1 MTMIKLGTESELH
14 KIKHLQNDIQ
24 KAVCEDISILDD
36 CYGKDR
42 NIDADIGGFVV
53 ICNAD
58 EELNIENFDKDFE
71 KPEFTQRIC
80 PYTKKLYLSG
90 TERNIIIYERD
101 L

>member
-1 MTMIKLGTESELH
+1 MIKLGTESELH
-14 KIKHLQNDIQ
+14 KINHLPTDIQ
-24 KAVCEDISILDD
+24 KAICEDISILDN

-42 NIDADIGGFVV
+42 NIDEDMGGFVI
-53 ICNAD
+53 ICDKD
-58 EELNIENFDKDFE
+58 ENLDIRHFDKDFE
-71 KPEFTQRIC
+71 KPEFTQKIC

>member
-1 MTMIKLGTESELH
+1 MIKIGTKKDLP
-14 KIKHLQNDIQ
+14 KISHLPMNIQNAI
-24 KAVCEDISILDD
+24 CEDVGVLDNF
-36 CYGKDR
+36 YGANR
-42 NIDADIGGFVV
+42 NIDVDMGGFVI

-58 EELNIENFDKDFE
+58 DELNIENFDKDFE
-71 KPEFTQRIC
+71 QPEFTQRIC

>member
-1 MTMIKLGTESELH
+1 MIKLGTESELH
-14 KIKHLQNDIQ
+14 KIKHFPKDIQ
-24 KAVCEDISILDD
+24 KAICEDISILDN

-42 NIDADIGGFVV
+42 NIDEDMGGFVI

-58 EELNIENFDKDFE
+58 DELNIENFDKDFE
-71 KPEFTQRIC
+71 HPEFTQRIC